1 MSRKI
6 NIAIDGFSS
15 CGKSTIAKAISMKYK
30 MRYIDTGAMYR
41 AITLYCIQ
49 NNIIVNGVVNID
61 MLESNLSNINVE
73 FVYDLKEEMSHTILN
88 QINVEDEI
96 RGIEVSEN
104 VSIIAKIQMVR
115 EKLVFLQQKIGEQK
129 NVVMDGRDIGTKV
142 FPDAEVKFFITADA
156 EVRAGRRL
164 RELQLKNE
172 EVSFTQVLNNI
183 EMRDSNDTSRKI
195 NPLKM
200 AEDAILIDNSQ
211 IYLEEQS
218 ILIFSHIDKIL
229 KKLT

>member
-73 FVYDLKEEMSHTILN
+73 FVYDLKEELSHTILN

-164 RELQLKNE
+164 RELQLKNI
-172 EVSFTQVLNNI
+172 EVSFTQVLDNI

-211 IYLEEQS
+211 ISLEEQN
-218 ILIFSHIDKIL
+218 ILIFSQIDKIL
-229 KKLT
+229 KK

>member
-73 FVYDLKEEMSHTILN
+73 FVYDLKEELSHTILN
-88 QINVEDEI
+88 QINVEDVI

-156 EVRAGRRL
+156 EVRAVRRL
-164 RELQLKNE
+164 RELQLKNV
-172 EVSFTQVLNNI
+172 EVSFTKVLDNI

-211 IYLEEQS
+211 ISLEEQS

-229 KKLT
+229 IK

>member
-73 FVYDLKEEMSHTILN
+73 FVYDLKEELSHTILN

-129 NVVMDGRDIGTKV
+129 SVVMDGRDIGTKV

-164 RELQLKNE
+164 RELQFKNI
-172 EVSFTQVLNNI
+172 EVSFTQVLDNI

-211 IYLEEQS
+211 ISLEEQS

-229 KKLT
+229 KK

>member
-73 FVYDLKEEMSHTILN
+73 FVYDLKEKMSHTILN

-129 NVVMDGRDIGTKV
+129 SVVMDGRDIGTKV

-172 EVSFTQVLNNI
+172 EVSFTQVLDNI

-211 IYLEEQS
+211 ISLEEQN
-218 ILIFSHIDKIL
+218 ILIFSQIDKIL
-229 KKLT
+229 KK

>member
-61 MLESNLSNINVE
+61 MLESNLSNINIE
-73 FVYDLKEEMSHTILN
+73 FVYDLKEELSHTILN

-129 NVVMDGRDIGTKV
+129 SVVMDGRDIGTKV

-156 EVRAGRRL
+156 EVRVVRRL

-172 EVSFTQVLNNI
+172 EVSFTQVLDNI

-211 IYLEEQS
+211 ISLEEQS

-229 KKLT
+229 KK

>member
-61 MLESNLSNINVE
+61 MLESNLSNINIE
-73 FVYDLKEEMSHTILN
+73 FVYDLKEELSHTILN

-172 EVSFTQVLNNI
+172 EVSFTQVLDNI

-211 IYLEEQS
+211 ISLEEQS

-229 KKLT
+229 KK

>member
-73 FVYDLKEEMSHTILN
+73 FVYDLKEKMSHTILN

-129 NVVMDGRDIGTKV
+129 SVVMDGRDIGTKV

-164 RELQLKNE
+164 RELQFKNI
-172 EVSFTQVLNNI
+172 EVSFTQVLDNI
-183 EMRDSNDTSRKI
+183 EMRDNNDTSRKI

-211 IYLEEQS
+211 ISLEEQN
-218 ILIFSHIDKIL
+218 ILIFSQIDKIL
-229 KKLT
+229 KK

>member
-73 FVYDLKEEMSHTILN
+73 FVYDLKEKMSHTILN

-211 IYLEEQS
+211 ISLEEQS

-229 KKLT
+229 KK

>member
-61 MLESNLSNINVE
+61 MLESNLSDINVE

-88 QINVEDEI
+88 QINVEDVI

-129 NVVMDGRDIGTKV
+129 SVVMDGRDIGTKV

-156 EVRAGRRL
+156 EVRAVRRL
-164 RELQLKNE
+164 SELQLKNV
-172 EVSFTQVLNNI
+172 EVSFTQVLDNI

-200 AEDAILIDNSQ
+200 AEDATLIDNSQ
-211 IYLEEQS
+211 ISLEEQS

-229 KKLT
+229 IK

>member
-15 CGKSTIAKAISMKYK
+15 CGKSTVAKAISMKYK

-88 QINVEDEI
+88 HINVEDEI

-156 EVRAGRRL
+156 EVRASRRL
-164 RELQLKNE
+164 RELKLKNE
-172 EVSFTQVLNNI
+172 EVSFTQVLDNI

-200 AEDAILIDNSQ
+200 AEGAILIDNSQ
-211 IYLEEQS
+211 ISLEEQN
-218 ILIFSHIDKIL
+218 ILIFSQIDKIL
-229 KKLT
+229 KK

>member
-61 MLESNLSNINVE
+61 MLKSNLSNINVE
-73 FVYDLKEEMSHTILN
+73 FVYDLKEKMSHTILN

-211 IYLEEQS
+211 ISLEEQN
-218 ILIFSHIDKIL
+218 ILIFSRIDKIL
-229 KKLT
+229 KK

>member
-15 CGKSTIAKAISMKYK
+15 CGKSTVAKAISMKYK

-88 QINVEDEI
+88 HINVEDEI

-164 RELQLKNE
+164 RELKLKNE
-172 EVSFTQVLNNI
+172 EVSFTQVLDNI

-200 AEDAILIDNSQ
+200 AEGAILIDNSQ
-211 IYLEEQS
+211 ISLEEQN
-218 ILIFSHIDKIL
+218 ILIFSQIDKIL
-229 KKLT
+229 KK

>member
-61 MLESNLSNINVE
+61 MLKSNLSNINVE

-172 EVSFTQVLNNI
+172 EVSFTQVLDNI

-211 IYLEEQS
+211 ISLEEQN

-229 KKLT
+229 KK

>member
-142 FPDAEVKFFITADA
+142 FPDAEVKFFVTADA

-172 EVSFTQVLNNI
+172 EVSFTQVLDNI

-211 IYLEEQS
+211 ISLEEQS

-229 KKLT
+229 KK

>member
-61 MLESNLSNINVE
+61 MLKSNLSNINVE
-73 FVYDLKEEMSHTILN
+73 FVYDLKEKMSHTILN

-172 EVSFTQVLNNI
+172 EVSFTQVLDNI

-211 IYLEEQS
+211 ISLEEQS

-229 KKLT
+229 KK

>member
-1 MSRKI
+1 
-6 NIAIDGFSS
+6 
-15 CGKSTIAKAISMKYK
+15 
-30 MRYIDTGAMYR
+30 
-41 AITLYCIQ
+41 
-49 NNIIVNGVVNID
+49 
-61 MLESNLSNINVE
+61 MLKSNLSNINVE
-73 FVYDLKEEMSHTILN
+73 FVYDLKEKMSHTILN

-129 NVVMDGRDIGTKV
+129 SVVMDGRDIGTKV

-211 IYLEEQS
+211 ISLEEQR

-229 KKLT
+229 KK

>member
-61 MLESNLSNINVE
+61 MLKSNLSNINVE
-73 FVYDLKEEMSHTILN
+73 FVYDLKEELSHTILN

-129 NVVMDGRDIGTKV
+129 SVVMDGRDIGTKV

-172 EVSFTQVLNNI
+172 EVSFTQVLDNI

-211 IYLEEQS
+211 ISLEEQN
-218 ILIFSHIDKIL
+218 ILIFSQIDKIL
-229 KKLT
+229 KK

>member
-73 FVYDLKEEMSHTILN
+73 FVYDLKEELSHTILN
-88 QINVEDEI
+88 QLNVEDVI

-156 EVRAGRRL
+156 EVRAVRRL
-164 RELQLKNE
+164 RELQSKNV
-172 EVSFTQVLNNI
+172 EVSFTQVLDNI

-211 IYLEEQS
+211 ISLEEQS

-229 KKLT
+229 IK

>member
-164 RELQLKNE
+164 RELKLKNE
-172 EVSFTQVLNNI
+172 EVSFTQVLDNI

-211 IYLEEQS
+211 ISLEEQN
-218 ILIFSHIDKIL
+218 ILIFSQIDKIL
-229 KKLT
+229 KK

>member
-1 MSRKI
+1 MSRKT

-172 EVSFTQVLNNI
+172 EVSFTQVLDNI

-211 IYLEEQS
+211 ISLEEQN
-218 ILIFSHIDKIL
+218 ILIFSQIDKIL
-229 KKLT
+229 KK

>member
-73 FVYDLKEEMSHTILN
+73 FVYDLKEELSHTILN

-129 NVVMDGRDIGTKV
+129 SVVMDGRDIGTKV

-164 RELQLKNE
+164 RELQLKNI
-172 EVSFTQVLNNI
+172 EVSFTQVLDNI

-211 IYLEEQS
+211 ISLEEQN
-218 ILIFSHIDKIL
+218 ILIFSQIDKIL
-229 KKLT
+229 KK

>member
-211 IYLEEQS
+211 ISLEEQS

-229 KKLT
+229 KK

>member
-73 FVYDLKEEMSHTILN
+73 FVYDLKEELSHTILN
-88 QINVEDEI
+88 QLNVEDVI

-156 EVRAGRRL
+156 EVRAVRRL
-164 RELQLKNE
+164 RELQLKNV
-172 EVSFTQVLNNI
+172 EVSFTQVLDNI

-211 IYLEEQS
+211 ISLEEQS

-229 KKLT
+229 IK

>member
-73 FVYDLKEEMSHTILN
+73 FVYDLKEELSHTILN

-164 RELQLKNE
+164 RELQLKNV
-172 EVSFTQVLNNI
+172 EVSFTQVLDNI

-211 IYLEEQS
+211 ISLEEQS

-229 KKLT
+229 IK